1 MKIAVVQMNIESGH
15 CENNFNKMV
24 SYINQAKA
32 EQADMVVFPQ
42 NAITGLY
49 LGDQW
54 FNHEFCILADEYNK
68 KLIDLSDEIAI
79 VWGNIRYRHHTRF
92 NCAFFAY
99 QRATRMTCK
108 KNNHERFMD
117 EGRYFKE
124 NSIDCEIAFQGES
137 FKLNF
142 GEKTEEDVINL
153 NLDANPYQKD
163 QELVFSNETI
173 YVNAIGMQ
181 NIGKSVLVFAG
192 GSGYY
197 ANEQTMARLAPC
209 KESMEMI
216 ELNKKNEL
224 NPAPNLL
231 EVMVYGIK
239 EFDRQMFNA
248 KLPWIIGLS
257 GGLDSS
263 VNAALLTMAL
273 GSERIFAYN
282 MATRYNSDLTKQNAQ
297 QLADVLKLS
306 LKNGSIE
313 KLSDATLEVLAE
325 YDYHDEGWNS
335 LVKENI
341 QARMRGHLLSTF
353 AAIHGGVVINNGNKV
368 EVALGYCTL
377 YGDAIG
383 ALAPL
388 GDCTKT
394 DLFMISK
401 QINAAYQKEVIPLSL
416 LPEVKQSGIIWEMP
430 PSAELK
436 DQQLDPMKWFYHDL
450 LLEKL
455 LSGLSIEE
463 YLESY
468 LNHEILGSEFGPW
481 LSYYGLLDPV
491 AFIEDIQWFMNTML
505 RNGFKR
511 IQVPPLMVL
520 SNKAFG
526 NDLLEVQG
534 SFDAPKKQKLIEAI
548 LKMQR

>member
-24 SYINQAKA
+24 SYINEAKREA
-32 EQADMVVFPQ
+32 VDMIVFPQ
-42 NAITGLY
+42 NALSGLY

-54 FNHEFCILADEYNK
+54 LNHEFCLLLDQYNQ

-79 VWGNIRYRHHTRF
+79 VWGNIRYRHRSRF

-99 QRATRMTCK
+99 QKETRMICK
-108 KNNHERFMD
+108 RNAHDRFID

-124 NSIDCEIAFQGES
+124 NSIDCEIEYQGEI

-142 GEKTEEDVINL
+142 GTKTEEDVINI
-153 NLDANPYQKD
+153 NLDAKSYQKD
-163 QELVFSNETI
+163 QELEFLNDVI
-173 YVNAIGMQ
+173 YVNSVGMQ
-181 NIGKSVLVFAG
+181 NVGKNVLVFAG
-192 GSGYY
+192 GSAYY
-197 ANEQTMARLAPC
+197 SKGFKMANLAPC
-209 KESMEMI
+209 EETMKII
-216 ELNKKNEL
+216 ELNKKEQ
-224 NPAPNLL
+224 L
-231 EVMVYGIK
+231 EQEPKLVDVMVYGIK
-239 EFDRQMFNA
+239 EFDRQLFNA
-248 KLPWIIGLS
+248 KLLWIIGLS

-263 VNAALLTMAL
+263 VNAALLSMAV
-273 GSERIFAYN
+273 GSERIVAYN

-297 QLADVLKLS
+297 QLADALNIT

-313 KLSDATLEVLAE
+313 KLSEATLDVVGE
-325 YDYHDEGWNS
+325 YGYHDEGWNS

-383 ALAPL
+383 AFAPL

-394 DLFMISK
+394 DLFMISR
-401 QINAAYQKEVIPLSL
+401 QINEAYQKEVIPRSL
-416 LPEVKQSGIIWEMP
+416 LPEVKESKILWEMP

-436 DQQLDPMKWFYHDL
+436 DQQFDPMKWFYHDML
-450 LLEKL
+450 IEELMNG
-455 LSGLSIEE
+455 LSGET

-468 LNHEILGSEFGPW
+468 LSGEILTSKFAPW
-481 LSYYGLLDPV
+481 LSYYGLLEPQ
-491 AFIEDIQWFMNTML
+491 AFIDDFTWFINTMQ

-511 IQVPPLMVL
+511 IQCPPLLVI
-520 SNKAFG
+520 SKKAFG
-526 NDLLEVQG
+526 NDFVEVQG
-534 SFDAPKKQKLIEAI
+534 SFDEPKKQELIEAI
-548 LKMQR
+548 LKMKK